1 MFLSVAARRFV
12 WWHGSPDPCFVGH
25 GSGDPCH
32 MVCPSTPLRALSL
45 SKWLLFRARDNLS
58 YSFSSVTGWSRCV
71 SDRPG
76 QLCMVKP
83 VTFFSTTVGPPAAG
97 VAFT

>member
-1 MFLSVAARRFV
+1 
-12 WWHGSPDPCFVGH
+12 
-25 GSGDPCH
+25 

-45 SKWLLFRARDNLS
+45 SKRLFFRARDNLS